1 MKTLVLGIGNTL
13 LGDDGVGVHVA
24 QVLAEKITDENIDV
38 MDTAIDGLNLLD
50 VIRNY
55 ERMIVIDAILDEEAE
70 MGTVFRLSMDTIPP
84 PSLSGA
90 ASHNLNLATTLN
102 IGNKIF
108 PGEIPGE
115 VVIFAVV
122 SQNVDYVT
130 EEMTGEVQQA
140 VPKIVDLV
148 MNELGLCIS

>member
-1 MKTLVLGIGNTL
+1 LRTLVLGIGNTL
-13 LGDDGVGVHVA
+13 LGDDGVGVYA
-24 QVLAEKITDENIDV
+24 ARELTEKISNENV
-38 MDTAIDGLNLLD
+38 TVTDTAIDGLNLLD

-55 ERMIVIDAILDEEAE
+55 ERLIVIDAILDEKAE
-70 MGTVFRLSMDTIPP
+70 TGTIYRLTKDHLPP

-90 ASHNLNLATTLN
+90 SSHNLNLATTLN
-102 IGNKIF
+102 IGNRIF

-130 EEMTGEVQQA
+130 EEMTVNVKQA
-140 VPKIVDLV
+140 LPQVVELV
-148 MNELGLCIS
+148 ITELGL